1 MTTKE
6 LVPQLDVIL
15 AAKRRSL
22 SERKTKTPIE
32 AVRALASMQKRPYP
46 VLSTVADP
54 GSVMLIGQIKYTIP
68 ETGSLGNNYDPVAS
82 ALRFDQAGVDA
93 IALFTDE
100 TLYQRGLDDLVLMS
114 RAVNLP
120 VISQDYI
127 LDEYQVVET
136 RAAGASGLV
145 LHAAVI
151 DSATLRKLVSATQRN
166 RMTAIVQVANQEEL
180 DYALA
185 LSPYVIGIRSR
196 DAATQMLDI
205 KNARRLRDQIPSHI
219 RVMFTD
225 GLRSLDEV
233 AAVAELGLH
242 AVIVREAVIH
252 ETNPIQTLNHLLNRR
267 ISDNNHP

>member
-22 SERKTKTPIE
+22 AERKAKTPIE
-32 AVRALASMQKRPYP
+32 AVRALASMQQRPYP
-46 VLSTVADP
+46 VLSTVTDP
-54 GSVMLIGQIKYTIP
+54 GTVMLIGQIKYTLP
-68 ETGSLGNNYDPVAS
+68 LTGDLHLGYDPVAS
-82 ALRFDQAGVDA
+82 ALRISQAGVDA

-114 RAVNLP
+114 RAVHLP
-120 VISQDYI
+120 VISQDYV
-127 LDEYQVVET
+127 LDEYQVVEM

-145 LHAAVI
+145 LHSSVV
-151 DSATLRKLVSATQRN
+151 DRPTLRTLVSATQRN
-166 RMTAIVQVANQEEL
+166 RMTAIVQVASQEEL
-180 DYALA
+180 EYALS

-196 DAATQMLDI
+196 DAATQQLDI
-205 KNARRLRDQIPSHI
+205 ANARRLREQIPSHI

-233 AAVAELGLH
+233 AQVAELGLH
-242 AVIVREAVIH
+242 AVIVRETVIH
-252 ETNPIQTLNHLLNRR
+252 TDNQIETLNHLLNRQN
-267 ISDNNHP
+267 SDQP